1 MTKRP
6 RRGAR
11 DQRRAPRGNGDQRR
25 RGDGQQRG
33 RVDGQRRGRGDGR
46 PRDNDRSL
54 GGEQI
59 EGRQAVR
66 ELLIAQR
73 RRVHEIVIAD
83 DIER

>member
-11 DQRRAPRGNGDQRR
+11 DQRRAPRGNSE
-25 RGDGQQRG
+25 
-33 RVDGQRRGRGDGR
+33 RRGRGDGQQPGRSDGKRRGRSDAR

-66 ELLIAQR
+66 ELLI
-73 RRVHEIVIAD
+73 
-83 DIER
+83 